1 MAACIGRAF
10 FFGVV
15 VGDGVAVGE
24 GVNVT
29 VGVGILV
36 GIRVGIRVGI
46 LVGMRSGSGVLVG
59 MTTTGCCC
67 WVSITGAVY
76 VLPVEPPD
84 EPPPP

>member
-1 MAACIGRAF
+1 VLACTGLAF

-15 VGDGVAVGE
+15 VGEGVTGGDGVIVS
-24 GVNVT
+24 

-36 GIRVGIRVGI
+36 EIRVGI
-46 LVGMRSGSGVLVG
+46 LVGMRGGSGVLVG
-59 MTTTGCCC
+59 IATMLWVCC
-67 WVSITGAVY
+67 VSATGAVY